1 MRRFYYFDK
10 KQKRVI
16 MGVGAT
22 EDYNCKPMEYL
33 IGFKILSYMNGY
45 YCKCDMEGKSDL
57 KDNPFIEAAA
67 PQMAINFVN
76 EMLQKSSLDTRWQQL
91 LSHEEWSKK
100 EQVQLLKNMVLKP
113 SDILWFCKQTQEL
126 GYLLDVYR
134 IETTPKVYEGK
145 KTPFVFREKDNGEIE
160 KMGNTDMSDGEMR
173 DWLKQR
179 KAYVIY
185 VFHKGDAW
193 HCFDSTD
200 KAIHGEEH
208 GQVMGNQPHYHY
220 LSSKWGICLEEL
232 NQRITSNKMPSSIHL
247 PLNK

>member
-185 VFHKGDAW
+185 VFHKGDVW
-193 HCFDSTD
+193 HCFYSTD